1 METLH
6 SRSRTFYII
15 LLTQTVS
22 LIGSRL
28 SALSLGF
35 LVYRETQQ
43 ATVLAL
49 IQFFDILPNIL
60 LTTFGG
66 LAADRFDRRKVMI
79 AADFGSAFGTVL
91 LLIAIASGGFQVWHL
106 YAVTFLQSTCAIF
119 QRPAF
124 QASVTMLIPDKNRGR
139 ANALVELSQP
149 LAGIF
154 APIVAGLVFV
164 AVGIEGAILLDLLT
178 FAVAISALFIIRI
191 PAPPPSEEGTATE
204 GFIRQLTAGF
214 KFLWSRR
221 PLFILV
227 SAFGLTNF
235 FFTLAFGLEVAYPL
249 ARTGSEAISGTL
261 LGVGSAGMVI
271 GGAVL
276 AAWGGTKRRIHTM
289 MPAVL
294 LASVGIIFIGMAREP
309 IPLGIALF
317 VSLFMF
323 GFINPP
329 FNALVQAKVPPDLQG
344 RVFSAIYQISF
355 ILIPIAYLLAG
366 PLADQ
371 IAEPAARQPD
381 WAFAGWV
388 GSGSGAG
395 IGLIYAIC
403 GVVMLIFNLIVY
415 ALPVIRQIDTRLP
428 DAVVPEGDD

>member
-1 METLH
+1 METLN

-15 LLTQTVS
+15 LLTQTIS

-28 SALSLGF
+28 SALALGF
-35 LVYRETQQ
+35 LVYRQTQQ

-79 AADFGSAFGTVL
+79 AADIGSALGTML
-91 LLIAIASGGFQVWHL
+91 LLVAIATGGFQVWHL
-106 YAVTFLQSTCAIF
+106 YAVTFLQSTCAMF

-124 QASVTMLIPDKNRGR
+124 QASVTMLIPDEKRGR

-154 APIVAGLVFV
+154 APIIAGLVFAV
-164 AVGIEGAILLDLLT
+164 VGIQGAILLDVLT
-178 FAVAISALFIIRI
+178 FVVAISALILIRI
-191 PAPPPSEEGTATE
+191 PAPPPSEEGTTSE
-204 GFIRQLTAGF
+204 GFIKQLTAGF

-249 ARTGSEAISGTL
+249 ARTGSETISGTI

-271 GGAVL
+271 GGAFL
-276 AAWGGTKRRIHTM
+276 AWWGGTKRRIHTM

-294 LASVGIIFIGMAREP
+294 GASTAIIFLGMAQTP
-309 IPLGIALF
+309 LALGITLF
-317 VSLFMF
+317 LTMFIF
-323 GFINPP
+323 GFINAP

-371 IAEPAARQPD
+371 IAEPAAQNPN

-388 GSGSGAG
+388 GSGNGAG

-403 GVVMLIFNLIVY
+403 GVVMVLFNLIVY
-415 ALPVIRQIDTRLP
+415 SLPMVRHIDTRLP
-428 DAVVPEGDD
+428 DAETPEGVD